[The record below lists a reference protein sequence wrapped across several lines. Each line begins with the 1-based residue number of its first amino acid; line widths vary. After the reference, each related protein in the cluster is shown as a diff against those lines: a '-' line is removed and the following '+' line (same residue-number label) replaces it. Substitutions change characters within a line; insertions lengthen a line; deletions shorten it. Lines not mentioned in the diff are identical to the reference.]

1 MDVKSLSQMM
11 SAEEALRVESAVLA
25 WSMNAIVLADLQGR
39 LIYVNPAFLRLW
51 RCEETDV
58 LGRPAGDFW
67 QQPEQA
73 AAVIASLQEPGGW
86 EGEIT
91 ALRLDGSLFE
101 AQISA
106 SLVRDSDGKPLCM
119 MGIFRDIT
127 PYKQIAEELR
137 HYARQLDERVK
148 ELHVMTRISELA
160 EDLDITV
167 PAFLQRVVEIIPT
180 GWRYAGDACALIM
193 VGGQRYTTANY
204 RETAWQQ
211 WGRIMAGGQELGRL
225 VVGYLKEHPAGDAEI
240 FLPEERTLLDEVA
253 RLIGRFLQRKHAEQA
268 LLEGEERYRD
278 LFENSPIALFE
289 QDFSAVKRRFTAL
302 GLSDPQQFRLF
313 LEMHPEVVAECVAL
327 VRILTLNQASL
338 GMYGAK
344 DKAELLIGLDRLV
357 PPEGHQLFIDELV
370 WIAEGRTSFAWEGV
384 NRKLS
389 GELINIRLHWSAVP
403 GCEETLTRVLVA
415 IEDVTARAQAEA
427 ALQASETRYRVVS
440 ELTSDFAYT
449 LAVLP
454 DGSLQT
460 EWITG
465 AFTRI
470 TGFAEADLEAYG
482 GWVNLFHPDDRGR
495 VQEEMERLLAGRA
508 SIVEAR
514 MKTREGP
521 ARWIRFHNRP
531 ESDPQTGRICRI
543 RGAGQ
548 DITETKRMEQEVI
561 QAERL
566 AAMGQVMAIL
576 AHEIKN
582 PLQAIQGNLDLLS
595 AYELEPDE
603 REETL
608 RICRSELRRLT
619 DITQGV
625 LSLSRAGPET
635 YRPVAVAQAWQQTMD
650 LVSKQME
657 DSGIEI
663 AADLPA
669 DLPPIQ
675 GSMEQVIQ
683 VLLNLALNAIE
694 SMPTGGRLEVTG
706 SRQGNTVVVAVTDNG
721 PSIPEDHLD
730 RLVEPF
736 FTTKAEGTGL
746 GLFVSHTIVQQ
757 HGGSLIATNLP
768 DNQGV
773 RFSIILPVAAVDPTP

>member
-1 MDVKSLSQMM
+1 MAGQSLSQLMP
-11 SAEEALRVESAVLA
+11 AEEALMVKGAALA
-25 WSMNAIVLADLQGR
+25 SSINAIALADLQGR
-39 LIYVNPAFLRLW
+39 LIYVNPAFLRMW
-51 RCEETDV
+51 RGEEADV
-58 LGRPAGDFW
+58 LGRPAREFW
-67 QQPEQA
+67 QQPAQA
-73 AAVIASLQEPGGW
+73 SSIITVLQEQGGW

-91 ALRLDGSLFE
+91 AQRLDGSLFE
-101 AQISA
+101 AQIAA
-106 SLVRDSDGKPLCM
+106 SLVRNADGNPLCM
-119 MGIFRDIT
+119 MGIFLDVT
-127 PYKQIAEELR
+127 PYKQVAEELR

-148 ELHVMTRISELA
+148 ELHVLTRISELA
-160 EDLDITV
+160 EDLDIAV

-180 GWRYAGDACALIM
+180 GWQYAADACALIT
-193 VGGQRYTTANY
+193 VGGQRYKTANY

-211 WGRIMAGGQELGRL
+211 RGRIVAGGRELGRL
-225 VVGYLKEHPAGDAEI
+225 VVGYLTEHPAGDAGI
-240 FLPEERTLLDEVA
+240 FLAEERTLLDEVI
-253 RLIGRFLQRKHAEQA
+253 RMIGRFLQRKQAEQA

-289 QDFSAVKRRFTAL
+289 QDFSAVKRRITGL
-302 GLSDPQQFRLF
+302 GLSDPQQSRPFF
-313 LEMHPEVVAECVAL
+313 ETHPEVVAECIAL

-338 GMYGAK
+338 GMYGAG
-344 DKAELLIGLDRLV
+344 DKAELLTGLDRLV

-403 GCEETLTRVLVA
+403 GCEETLSRVLVA
-415 IEDVTARAQAEA
+415 IEDVTARTQAEA

-449 LAVLP
+449 LAVLL

-470 TGFAEADLEAYG
+470 TGFAEADLDAYG
-482 GWVNLFHPDDRGR
+482 GWVNLFHHEDRGR
-495 VQEEMERLLAGRA
+495 VQEEMQRLLAGRA

-514 MKTREGP
+514 MRTREGST
-521 ARWIRFHNRP
+521 RWIRFHNRP
-531 ESDPQTGRICRI
+531 ESDPQTGRVCRI

-582 PLQAIQGNLDLLS
+582 PLQAIQGNLDVLS

-625 LSLSRAGPET
+625 LGLSRTGPET
-635 YRPVAVAQAWQQTMD
+635 YRPVAVAQAWQQTLG
-650 LVSKQME
+650 LVSRQIQ
-657 DSGIEI
+657 DAGIEVEV
-663 AADLPA
+663 DLPA
-669 DLPPIQ
+669 DLPSIH
-675 GSMEQVIQ
+675 GSMEQVVQ

-694 SMPTGGRLEVTG
+694 SMPSGGRLEITG
-706 SRQGNTVVVAVTDNG
+706 SRQGDTVVVAVTDNG
-721 PSIPEDHLD
+721 PPIPEDHLD

-736 FTTKAEGTGL
+736 FTTKPEGTGL

-773 RFSIILPVAAVDPTP
+773 RFSVILPVAGEGSLA